1 MPRKFPCLVAFEC
14 PGCLVK
20 GKGQTVNGR
29 DFHWNAYRPHNAET
43 SVILVG
49 LQRFSATQVSSRSK
63 APVVQPFECPV
74 PGLTAGFDKVAG
86 VEQRCKGLGGMKR
99 QCPMPARPNEKLI
112 CRTGGSNVQYRT
124 PNRKKQETKFEIGRW
139 TFGVGYF
146 FLPDN
151 SNIQCRTSNN
161 ECQSPCSVNFSAPTH
176 PFSL

>member
-86 VEQRCKGLGGMKR
+86 VEQRCKGLGEEGKNNV
-99 QCPMPARPNEKLI
+99 QCP
-112 CRTGGSNVQYRT
+112 
-124 PNRKKQETKFEIGRW
+124 
-139 TFGVGYF
+139 
-146 FLPDN
+146 PDRMQ
-151 SNIQCRTSNN
+151 SSFVVRAGRTSNT
-161 ECQSPCSVNFSAPTH
+161 ELPTGKSRK
-176 PFSL
+176 PNSKLGVGRSELGISFYPITAISNVERRIMNVKVLVQ